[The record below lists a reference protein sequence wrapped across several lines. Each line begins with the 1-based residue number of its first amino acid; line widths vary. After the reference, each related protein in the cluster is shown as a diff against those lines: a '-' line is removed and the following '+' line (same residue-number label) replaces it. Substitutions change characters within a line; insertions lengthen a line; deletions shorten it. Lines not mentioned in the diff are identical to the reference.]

1 MSKKEYSAIDAIYHL
16 HEKLD
21 TIQKQLNLMDQNIKE
36 LNNKVYVLNNRV
48 ATKEDI
54 PQQSTTPRATA
65 AAVEP
70 VIQNNNKNNDLVL
83 GKIRVYGYIVNASK
97 QPIVGVKVGLYNS
110 GGKIRD
116 IKSNKD
122 GYWEARLPSGEY
134 QLSLEHKKFK
144 AIQKSFNLPE
154 GITEYEVR

>member
-70 VIQNNNKNNDLVL
+70 VIQNNDLVL